1 MLKLKQPDP
10 DEVVEKAND
19 LNALMPANDDTGFHM
34 SDAYQAPYL
43 SEVLP
48 TCRKC
53 QTPMALKRFRA
64 GRQFSYIGKFECPTC
79 HRKAA
84 QPVELRVTSSPPL
97 VSAFPPAEEA

>member
-53 QTPMALKRFRA
+53 QTPMALKRLRT
-64 GRQFSYIGKFECPTC
+64 GKHHVYMGQFVCPTC
-79 HRKAA
+79 GRTVTEA
-84 QPVELRVTSSPPL
+84 VELRLTSSPPL
-97 VSAFPPAEEA
+97 GSPPAPSEET